1 MKKIKWGIISTGHI
15 SGKFANALAILPDA
29 ELSAVA
35 SRTQESA
42 DRFAKEF
49 NIPKAYSSYEQLAK
63 DPDIDVIYIGT
74 PHTFHLENSLLCM
87 RNGKSVLCEKALTI
101 NADEAREM
109 VRVARKKN
117 VFLMEAMIPRHV
129 PLVKKMLQ
137 WIEDGKIG
145 EVRMVKAARCA
156 RGTFASGARQLN
168 PELGGG
174 ALLDVGVYVIS
185 FASMVMQKPPVEVV
199 GLGHIGEW
207 GSDEQGVAVLRYDN
221 GEIADLSFALQTA
234 AVNDAFIFGTEGYI
248 KIDEVFA
255 VPTKATLFIDKK
267 EVETLEEPIVGNA
280 LNYEAEEVM
289 RCLREGLKESPLMT
303 LDESIQIMEILDK
316 VRKPEGQLT
325 DETVI
330 ASGDYVYAD
339 EEGFILGGEIFSP
352 MAEELIAIVS
362 MALAGEMDAATVKG
376 TILAHPTFSESL
388 ETAFRRL

>member
-1 MKKIKWGIISTGHI
+1 MKKIKWGIVSTGHI

-109 VRVARKKN
+109 VRVARKKS

-129 PLVKKMLQ
+129 PLMKKMLQ

-316 VRKPEGQLT
+316 VRKSWGLKYSN
-325 DETVI
+325 DKN
-330 ASGDYVYAD
+330 SSN
-339 EEGFILGGEIFSP
+339 L
-352 MAEELIAIVS
+352 
-362 MALAGEMDAATVKG
+362 
-376 TILAHPTFSESL
+376 
-388 ETAFRRL
+388 